1 MLVDSCYFECV
12 YCKENTVKG
21 EIENMKEEPK
31 NNENTSTQNTGIQKA
46 DTNKSIPSIMDI
58 LPDGDVFTYP
68 LLDEFLGSKEEK
80 EAVLEEAE
88 VINGSYGESV
98 SLKLNGENFR
108 SNSKAVIAQVK
119 KLQELDA
126 IPVKVN
132 VAQLTGRSG
141 RKYFTLRGKKKEEK

>member
-1 MLVDSCYFECV
+1 MLIDSCIFECV
-12 YCKENTVKG
+12 YCKENNVKG
-21 EIENMKEEPK
+21 ETKNMETETK
-31 NNENTSTQNTGIQKA
+31 NNENTSTQSTGIQKA
-46 DTNKSIPSIMDI
+46 DTNKSIRDI
-58 LPDGDVFTYP
+58 NDVLPDGTIFLDP
-68 LLDEFLGSKEEK
+68 LLDKFLDGREEG

-98 SLKLNGENFR
+98 SLKLDGEKYR

-119 KLQELDA
+119 MLQELEA

-141 RKYFTLRGKKKEEK
+141 RKYFTLRGKRKEEK